1 MSARPR
7 TPLAPIPKTAV
18 GDWFRHPI
26 FGYVLLVLLAFVVYG
41 LFLAALFSKTVT
53 ASLPA
58 ALLVILWW
66 SRGRLEWCKD
76 VVPLLPWFGFSIA
89 FAVLSSWVERT
100 LIGAQGAAFALSAVE
115 RFLLAGRVIWFYFGK
130 LLWPANLIFIYP
142 HWMIDA
148 DELWQSLPLIT
159 ALIVLG
165 LGVWWTRRSRAP
177 LAVML
182 LFGGSLFPVLG
193 FVNVYPFKFSYVA
206 DHFQYLASL
215 SIFAGVAALLA
226 KAAVKAPR
234 WVAASG
240 VLALGVTLGT
250 LTWQQTKIYKDV
262 FVLYQSVL
270 DKNPTCWMAHTN
282 LAVALSDAGRP
293 AEALVEIQESLRLRP

>member
-18 GDWFRHPI
+18 GDWFRYPI

-148 DELWQSLPLIT
+148 GELWQSLPLIT

-226 KAAVKAPR
+226 TAAVKAPR

-293 AEALVEIQESLRLRP
+293 AEALVEIQESLRL